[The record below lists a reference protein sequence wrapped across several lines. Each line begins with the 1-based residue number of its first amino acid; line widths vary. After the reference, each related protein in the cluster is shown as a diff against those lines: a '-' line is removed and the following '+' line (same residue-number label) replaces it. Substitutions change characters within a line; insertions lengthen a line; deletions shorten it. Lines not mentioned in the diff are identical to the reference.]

1 MVDQELDEDGELV
14 PRIRRVAFYLHR
26 SIDLNSWK
34 VEFAT
39 GKNSNL
45 VATLTLNTQC
55 GDVMIHN
62 AYNPTGQLN
71 FDELMVSPTTDSNSI
86 LLGDFNL
93 HHKRWAVQKSNL
105 VFAGSHLKGDR
116 LDDCA
121 ITPLRIFEHTD
132 HRVVRSVFKV
142 GPRRDLGERLLW
154 KKCNQDKFEETA
166 SDLLKHVAR
175 SEMNT
180 TADIDVYVQDLLGAL
195 KDTIKKHVAKVLRK
209 PHRPAFKPPSSSEID
224 KSRAKEESALRAFRG
239 CRRRGRRHGRLWIK
253 YNAVFRSTSY
263 HIHTE
268 KTREWREIAANRTAV
283 RPWAMAKQSL
293 KWCGSRE
300 TTHMPRLKKPD
311 GSLCRDD
318 AENAVCFRQ
327 SIWPETSTGG
337 RPDPLPLP
345 NLPPGRAEHDSSP
358 IFDEDEVSK
367 VCRGLEYGKGC
378 GPDGVPSD
386 AIKYAK
392 APLIPHLALE
402 YLLTPIY
409 KSFIHPGFK
418 KAQETFKWLCTLLSL
433 DIAGAYDHV
442 RCQELLRI
450 LADKGIPAWIIH
462 YVRSFLSARRSRV
475 HFPGF
480 VSDDF
485 WVNIG
490 IPQGSP
496 LSPILFVFFTSPML
510 EKFKQENPA
519 IDIVI
524 AMSYVDDTYILVTSP
539 SYKTNCEILTKWHD
553 VVMGWAGPIGI
564 RFDPS
569 KYQVM
574 HFRRSRTT
582 SDYPDDMPAIVG
594 LTKKNN
600 LVPEERDPADENGV
614 EDKRLTHLRILGL
627 LVDHRLS
634 WDAHIAHIE
643 ARVRAKMSCYNRI
656 SGSTWGVTLIDM
668 RRLYYTSVRTIIAYA
683 APVWFV
689 HFEGCG
695 SHLQIRQKLV
705 HKLQVLQNFC
715 LRQIS
720 GAFRQTASMVLHKEL
735 HIDPIAIYLQ
745 RIAMSHRLRTLNTQE
760 HKRLMESQ
768 QQLYPGMR
776 STAVFDAHPYK
787 KAYDLAEAF
796 LVTIRAELYHV
807 KFPVPAAEIWGNSES
822 RNEYIND
829 YAERQASTMSGMLWD
844 QYLNR
849 RNKASRTLFNVRPV
863 AAKGEWRKENLEC
876 YEGLKKAQ
884 STILIQCR
892 TGVIGLNSFLKQVKL
907 SETDMCPCG
916 TGVHTVSHLLYKC
929 PSLAEA
935 RVHHLPLF
943 NKNLNKPDPT
953 NFKKRAGIRDKPGKT
968 YKKRGKTFTKPV
980 KPNRKPYNDLTT
992 LLTDH
997 AHVVTEWAIR
1007 HFGLEQFEWT
1017 NQHLLIGPSKKYDSL
1032 FEGT

>member
-1 MVDQELDEDGELV
+1 
-14 PRIRRVAFYLHR
+14 
-26 SIDLNSWK
+26 
-34 VEFAT
+34 
-39 GKNSNL
+39 
-45 VATLTLNTQC
+45 
-55 GDVMIHN
+55 
-62 AYNPTGQLN
+62 
-71 FDELMVSPTTDSNSI
+71 
-86 LLGDFNL
+86 
-93 HHKRWAVQKSNL
+93 
-105 VFAGSHLKGDR
+105 
-116 LDDCA
+116 
-121 ITPLRIFEHTD
+121 
-132 HRVVRSVFKV
+132 
-142 GPRRDLGERLLW
+142 
-154 KKCNQDKFEETA
+154 
-166 SDLLKHVAR
+166 
-175 SEMNT
+175 
-180 TADIDVYVQDLLGAL
+180 
-195 KDTIKKHVAKVLRK
+195 
-209 PHRPAFKPPSSSEID
+209 
-224 KSRAKEESALRAFRG
+224 
-239 CRRRGRRHGRLWIK
+239 
-253 YNAVFRSTSY
+253 
-263 HIHTE
+263 
-268 KTREWREIAANRTAV
+268 
-283 RPWAMAKQSL
+283 
-293 KWCGSRE
+293 
-300 TTHMPRLKKPD
+300 MPRLKKPD

-345 NLPPGRAEHDSSP
+345 NLPTGRAEHDSSP

-392 APLIPHLALE
+392 APLIPYLVHLMNACARLSYHPDEFKTSKIVALKKPARSDYSLPKSWRPVALLSCIGKVLERLMADCLQQLAMKHNLLPGTQFGAARRCTTKALE

-418 KAQETFKWLCTLLSL
+418 KAQEIFKWLCTLLSL

-807 KFPVPAAEIWGNSES
+807 KFPVPAAEIWGNRKS

-935 RVHHLPLF
+935 RVHLPLF

-953 NFKKRAGIRDKPGKT
+953 NFKKRAGIRDKLGKT

-1017 NQHLLIGPSKKYDSL
+1017 NQHLLIGPSKKYDSI